1 MTTLEIRVGDVWEK
15 DGKRVEV
22 VGGGRGQVSTSTV
35 VYPAA
40 KIVAEFTRVTLG
52 RGRRIWSR

>member
-1 MTTLEIRVGDVWEK
+1 MSLEIRVGDVWEK

-22 VGGGRGQVSTSTV
+22 VGGGRGQVFTSTS

-40 KIVAEFTRVTLG
+40 KIVAEFTRVSLG

>member
-1 MTTLEIRVGDVWEK
+1 VSLEIRVGDVWEK

-40 KIVAEFTRVTLG
+40 KIVAEFTRVLSG